1 MINEKDLLKSNFY
14 DVSETIIIVGSCLK
28 NMQPE
33 GYKKLTKISK
43 NIYELCLEETHIN
56 MAITKISG
64 MIRTKKVSN
73 IVFATVDK
81 SPHCVQVHYI
91 RNELEKMMDLK
102 EVNIT
107 NYVVVNDELI
117 EIDSNIISLSKNLS
131 KIKKMEK

>member
-1 MINEKDLLKSNFY
+1 
-14 DVSETIIIVGSCLK
+14 
-28 NMQPE
+28 
-33 GYKKLTKISK
+33 
-43 NIYELCLEETHIN
+43 
-56 MAITKISG
+56 MAITKISA

>member
-1 MINEKDLLKSNFY
+1 MKDVMKSNIY
-14 DVSETIIIVGSCLK
+14 DIEETIIIVGSCLK
-28 NMQPE
+28 NMQPK
-33 GYKKLTKISK
+33 GYEKIKELSE